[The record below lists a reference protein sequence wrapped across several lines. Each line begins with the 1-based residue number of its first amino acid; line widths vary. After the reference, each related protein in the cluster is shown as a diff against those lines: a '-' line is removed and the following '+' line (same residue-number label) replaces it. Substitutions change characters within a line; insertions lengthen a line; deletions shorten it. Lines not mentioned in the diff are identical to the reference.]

1 MMRAVGAM
9 RTVRVVGTTW
19 TTWTARTTRATRTLG
34 RGRASRTIRTFTRRG
49 RGELALKAVSIA
61 EVPLLRGVLSLVVL
75 GSEDKTLLLASLLS
89 DKLLQDLVD
98 LVLPDD
104 NIIGALEGTDIV
116 ETVECLALD
125 NLNVTGMGESL
136 SLSRDERRT
145 EDLEENV
152 TRGGESADKDRG
164 RGRVMRLFLF
174 LRLENIKRP
183 PGRLLFFRVET
194 PSGVLLLAHVFF
206 VMAAKALVPVLV
218 IKAMEVVL
226 AFPGIRGRAIRLVVR
241 REERN
246 NVNSSVNVTGDCLDN
261 KSLADVEVTTD
272 ATSYSLSLEFADS
285 EGRKLDITALGLDR
299 ELANVNILN
308 GWVEL
313 KLKVLGR
320 RDGNGRK
327 TFLVGR
333 KDEVDDM
340 RRGLR
345 RNDRES
351 VRVSSRH
358 HFNPFSLF
366 VGPSRLNKH
375 IDSRVLGFLR
385 SPGDDNI
392 TLTLEVEIKVLATAK
407 LEWERCVSGENLGSI
422 VTLDNPDRLVDSS
435 NRGKLLR
442 SMVFTI
448 TITTRGSILEEGR
461 MTESVKRVV
470 PPLLHVKFGG
480 SMMMSVVVFAARE
493 ARSLVADD
501 KSEPNNGK
509 SDKSFLDLG
518 QASVLVL
525 SHLEDV
531 AGGTNM
537 KALKANGSGMNVA
550 RVKLANFDNWRYWT
564 FLVRWDAVIDRKRR
578 HA

>member
-98 LVLPDD
+98 LVLLDD

-226 AFPGIRGRAIRLVVR
+226 AFPRIRGRAIRLVVR

-246 NVNSSVNVTGDCLDN
+246 NVNSSVNVTAIAIVSKTMHCGRSHYSRDCLDN

-345 RNDRES
+345 R
-351 VRVSSRH
+351 
-358 HFNPFSLF
+358 LQ
-366 VGPSRLNKH
+366 
-375 IDSRVLGFLR
+375 
-385 SPGDDNI
+385 
-392 TLTLEVEIKVLATAK
+392 
-407 LEWERCVSGENLGSI
+407 
-422 VTLDNPDRLVDSS
+422 
-435 NRGKLLR
+435 
-442 SMVFTI
+442 
-448 TITTRGSILEEGR
+448 
-461 MTESVKRVV
+461 
-470 PPLLHVKFGG
+470 
-480 SMMMSVVVFAARE
+480 
-493 ARSLVADD
+493 
-501 KSEPNNGK
+501 NG
-509 SDKSFLDLG
+509 
-518 QASVLVL
+518 Q
-525 SHLEDV
+525 
-531 AGGTNM
+531 
-537 KALKANGSGMNVA
+537 
-550 RVKLANFDNWRYWT
+550 
-564 FLVRWDAVIDRKRR
+564 
-578 HA
+578 

>member
-1 MMRAVGAM
+1 MGKDLRVTGGRRTVAVMRAVGAM

-125 NLNVTGMGESL
+125 NLNVTGIGESL

-246 NVNSSVNVTGDCLDN
+246 NVNSSVNVTAIAIVSKTMHCGRSHYSRDCLDN

-345 RNDRES
+345 R
-351 VRVSSRH
+351 
-358 HFNPFSLF
+358 LQ
-366 VGPSRLNKH
+366 
-375 IDSRVLGFLR
+375 
-385 SPGDDNI
+385 
-392 TLTLEVEIKVLATAK
+392 
-407 LEWERCVSGENLGSI
+407 
-422 VTLDNPDRLVDSS
+422 
-435 NRGKLLR
+435 
-442 SMVFTI
+442 
-448 TITTRGSILEEGR
+448 
-461 MTESVKRVV
+461 
-470 PPLLHVKFGG
+470 
-480 SMMMSVVVFAARE
+480 
-493 ARSLVADD
+493 
-501 KSEPNNGK
+501 NG
-509 SDKSFLDLG
+509 
-518 QASVLVL
+518 Q
-525 SHLEDV
+525 
-531 AGGTNM
+531 
-537 KALKANGSGMNVA
+537 
-550 RVKLANFDNWRYWT
+550 
-564 FLVRWDAVIDRKRR
+564 
-578 HA
+578 